1 LRASIVQ
8 FTIWID
14 MSTLRHRCLAA
25 LAFAALAIALATP
38 THTQYRFQPVAEHP
52 DHAALGLALRQ
63 LATIGSLMMTT
74 AHPDDENNAL
84 LARYKFQQ
92 GMRTTLVT
100 ATRGNGGQNE
110 IGPEIF
116 ESLAVLRTE
125 ELLAAHRVDGAE
137 QYFARAVDFGFSFSR
152 DETFERW
159 HRDKILEDYVYW
171 IRKIRPD
178 VIVGFVWDHNEGGG
192 QHHQASSNISAEA
205 FRAAADATKFPAQ
218 IAAGLKPWQA
228 SKFYYTGGFGGPDK
242 VPAESLCRVDGNQ
255 FDPLIGRTYNE
266 LGSEARSMHMCQGM
280 PQLYSMPGPQPR
292 SYVLEDTVLTGA
304 RADQNKDL
312 FAGVDT
318 SLRSLAR
325 FGKGGSPALG
335 LAIEALEGQVRNAQI
350 AFDSK
355 GVAGARAA
363 LPQVLTTV
371 RALRTQL
378 VNMHPDADARDEVDF
393 RLEQKE
399 RQAEEAMR
407 LAAGL
412 RVDLLADDGLVV
424 GGQSTRLALRAY
436 VGAGDG
442 VAVKAVEFT
451 GFEGAGA
458 CAAAPIEGQR
468 PYLCEATLTV
478 PATAKLTTAYWK
490 RLPDRDYYDFDP
502 EAPFGLPFEP
512 TPFTARVTLTI
523 GGIDQVVTYP
533 VNFRHEGNV
542 FSGEKRQ
549 ELLVVP
555 GLAVKLGADV
565 VAFPRG
571 GQTRDL
577 SVTVTN
583 HGKVGGSAAVTL
595 RLPSGWT
602 AAPASENVTFAREDE
617 ARQVRFA
624 ITPPAGTKPG
634 RYDVKAVAT
643 RDGQSFEKGY
653 EAIEYPHIRRRHLV
667 ADAAGSL
674 KVLDLEP
681 VTGVTVG
688 YIMGVGDQVPPA
700 LAQLGAAVE
709 LLTPEQLAS
718 ADLSRY
724 TVVMTGVRAYE
735 RRSDLRAYN
744 QRLLDYAAKGGTVI
758 VQYNKFEFNEAQYGP
773 YPGMVGRA
781 SATAG
786 PFGRFTADRVTDETA
801 PVTVLVPA
809 HPVFNTPNRI
819 GAAEWNGW
827 VQERGLYFFGTAA
840 ADKRYVD
847 LIEMTD
853 PFPNNPGPKRGALVE
868 ASVGKGRWVYLGLN
882 LWRQLPAG
890 TDGAYA
896 LMANLLSLGK
906 R

>member
-1 LRASIVQ
+1 MHRI
-8 FTIWID
+8 
-14 MSTLRHRCLAA
+14 TLRSLARVTCAA
-25 LAFAALAIALATP
+25 LALALAVPAQ
-38 THTQYRFQPVAEHP
+38 TQYRFQPVAEHP
-52 DHAALGLALRQ
+52 DRAALGLALRQ
-63 LATIGSLMMTT
+63 LATVGSLMMTA

-84 LARYKFQQ
+84 LARYRYQQ

-152 DETFERW
+152 DETFARW
-159 HRDKILEDYVYW
+159 NRDKILEDYVYW

-178 VIVGFVWDHNEGGG
+178 VIVGFIWDHTQGGG

-205 FRAAADATKFPAQ
+205 FRAAADPAKFPAQ

-242 VPAESLCRVDGNQ
+242 APAESICRVDGNQ

-280 PQLYSMPGPQPR
+280 PQLLSMPGPQPR
-292 SYVLEDTVLTGA
+292 TYVLEDTVLPGA
-304 RADQNKDL
+304 KADLNKDL
-312 FAGVDT
+312 FAGIET
-318 SLRSLAR
+318 GLRSLAR
-325 FGKGGSPALG
+325 YGRGGSPALG
-335 LAIEALEGQVRNAQI
+335 LAIEALDGQVRSTQL
-350 AFDSK
+350 AFDTK
-355 GVAGARAA
+355 GIAGARAA

-371 RALRTQL
+371 RALRAQL
-378 VNMHPDADARDEVDF
+378 VNMHPDADARFEVDF

-399 RQAEEAMR
+399 RQAEEALR

-424 GGQSTRLALRAY
+424 GGQSTKVSLRAY
-436 VGAGDG
+436 AGGGDG

-451 GFEGAGA
+451 GFDGTAS
-458 CAAAPIEGQR
+458 CAAAPLEGGR
-468 PYLCEATLTV
+468 PYVCDAALTI
-478 PATAKLTTAYWK
+478 PAKAKLTTAYWK
-490 RLPDRDYYDFDP
+490 RVPDRDYYDFDP
-502 EAPFGLPFEP
+502 DAPFGLPFEP
-512 TPFTARVTLTI
+512 TPFAARVTLTI
-523 GGIDQVVTYP
+523 NGLDQVVTYP

-565 VAFPRG
+565 VAFPGG
-571 GQTRDL
+571 GQTREL
-577 SVTVTN
+577 GVTVTN
-583 HGKVGGSAAVTL
+583 HAKSGGRAAVKL
-595 RLPSGWT
+595 ELPSGWT
-602 AAPASENVTFAREDE
+602 SVPATETVTFAREDE

-624 ITPPAGTKPG
+624 ITPPAGTRPG
-634 RYDVKAVAT
+634 RYDVRAVAT
-643 RDGQSFEKGY
+643 RDGQSFDKGY

-667 ADAAGSL
+667 VDAAGSL

-681 VTGVTVG
+681 VTNVTVG

-700 LAQLGAAVE
+700 LAQLGASVE
-709 LLTPEQLAS
+709 FLSPDQLAS

-724 TVVMTGVRAYE
+724 SVIMTGVRAYE
-735 RRSDLRAYN
+735 RRGDLRAYN

-786 PFGRFTADRVTDETA
+786 PFGRFTADRVTDENA
-801 PVTVLVPA
+801 PVKVLVPN
-809 HPVFNTPNRI
+809 HPVFTTPNKI
-819 GAAEWNGW
+819 GQAEWSGW
-827 VQERGLYFFGTAA
+827 VQERGLYFFGTDG

-847 LIEMTD
+847 LLEMTD

-868 ASVGKGRWVYLGLN
+868 AKVGEGRWIYVGLN

-896 LMANLLSLGK
+896 LMANLLSLGSH
-906 R
+906 

>member
-1 LRASIVQ
+1 MLASPAPR
-8 FTIWID
+8 
-14 MSTLRHRCLAA
+14 SLLA
-25 LAFAALAIALATP
+25 LTTP
-38 THTQYRFQPVAEHP
+38 AHTQYRFQPVGERA

-63 LATIGSLMMTT
+63 LGTIGSLMMTT
-74 AHPDDENNAL
+74 AHPDDENTAL
-84 LARYKFQQ
+84 LARYRYQH

-152 DETFERW
+152 DETFQRW
-159 HRDKILEDYVYW
+159 HREKILEDYVYW
-171 IRKIRPD
+171 IRTIRPD
-178 VIVGFVWDHNEGGG
+178 VIVGFVWDHTQGGG

-205 FRAAADATKFPAQ
+205 FRAAADASKFPEQ
-218 IAAGLKPWQA
+218 IARGMKPWQA
-228 SKFYYTGGFGGPDK
+228 SKFYYTGGFGPSVDAVAPD
-242 VPAESLCRVDGNQ
+242 AICRVDGNQ
-255 FDPLIGRTYNE
+255 FDTLLGRTYNE
-266 LGSEARSMHMCQGM
+266 LGGEARSMHMCQGM
-280 PQLYSMPGPQPR
+280 PQLYSLPGPQPR
-292 SYVLEDTVLTGA
+292 GYVLEDTVLTTPK
-304 RADQNKDL
+304 ADQNKDM
-312 FAGVDT
+312 FAGIDT
-318 SLRSLAR
+318 GLRSLAR
-325 FGKGGSPALG
+325 YGRGGSPALG
-335 LAIEALEGQVRNAQI
+335 LAIESLEGQVRNAQI
-350 AFDSK
+350 AFESK
-355 GVAGARAA
+355 GVAGARSA

-371 RALRTQL
+371 RALRAQL
-378 VNMHPDADARDEVDF
+378 VNMHPDADARYEVDF

-399 RQAEEAMR
+399 RQAEAAMR

-424 GGQSTRLALRAY
+424 GGQKTKVSLRAF
-436 VGAGDG
+436 AGGGEG

-451 GFEGAGA
+451 GVEGEAP
-458 CAAAPIEGQR
+458 CAAAAIDGIR
-468 PYLCEATLTV
+468 PYSCEATLGI
-478 PATAKLTTAYWK
+478 PAKAKLTTAYWK

-502 EAPFGLPFEP
+502 AAPFGLPFEP
-512 TPFTARVTLTI
+512 TPFTAKVTLTI
-523 GGIDQVVTYP
+523 SGLEQVVTYP
-533 VNFRHEGNV
+533 VQFRHEGNV

-565 VAFPRG
+565 VAFPG
-571 GQTRDL
+571 GGVTRDIN
-577 SVTVTN
+577 VTVTN
-583 HGKVGGSAAVTL
+583 HARTGGSADVTL
-595 RLPSGWT
+595 QLPSGWT
-602 AAPASENVTFAREDE
+602 SRPAAETVTFAREDE
-617 ARQVRFA
+617 ARQVAFA
-624 ITPPAGTKPG
+624 ITPPAGTRPG

-643 RDGQSFEKGY
+643 RDGQSFDKGY
-653 EAIEYPHIRRRHLV
+653 EAIEYPHIHRRHLV

-674 KVLDLEP
+674 KVLDLKP

-700 LAQLGAAVE
+700 LTQLGAAVE
-709 LLTPEQLAS
+709 FLSPEQLAS
-718 ADLSRY
+718 ADLSKY

-735 RRSDLRAYN
+735 RRGDLRAYN

-773 YPGMVGRA
+773 YPGTVGRP
-781 SATAG
+781 SATPS

-801 PVTVLVPA
+801 PVKVLVPA
-809 HPVFNTPNRI
+809 HPVFNTPNKI
-819 GAAEWNGW
+819 GDAAWSGW
-827 VQERGLYFFGTAA
+827 VQERGLYFFGTEA

-847 LIEMTD
+847 LVEMAD

-868 ASVGKGRWVYLGLN
+868 APVGQGRWIYVGLN

>member
-1 LRASIVQ
+1 MPRP
-8 FTIWID
+8 
-14 MSTLRHRCLAA
+14 TLRSFARVAGVALLLA
-25 LAFAALAIALATP
+25 LAVPA
-38 THTQYRFQPVAEHP
+38 HTQYRFQPVGEHP
-52 DHAALGLALRQ
+52 DQAALGLVLRQ
-63 LATIGSLMMTT
+63 LGSVGSLMMTT

-84 LARYKFQQ
+84 LARYKFRN
-92 GMRTTLVT
+92 GVRTTLVT

-152 DETFERW
+152 DETFQRW

-178 VIVGFVWDHNEGGG
+178 VIVGFIWDHTQGGG
-192 QHHQASSNISAEA
+192 QHHQASSDITAEA
-205 FRAAADATKFPAQ
+205 FRLAADASKFPAQ

-228 SKFYYTGGFGGPDK
+228 SKFYYTGGFGGGPDK
-242 VPAESLCRVDGNQ
+242 AAPEAVCRIDGNI
-255 FDPLIGRTYNE
+255 FDPLLGRTYNE
-266 LGSEARSMHMCQGM
+266 LGAQARSMHMCQGM
-280 PQLYSMPGPQPR
+280 PQLYSLPGPQPR
-292 SYVLEDTVLTGA
+292 MYVLQDTVLTTPK
-304 RADQNKDL
+304 ADQNTDM
-312 FAGVDT
+312 FAGIDT

-335 LAIEALEGQVRNAQI
+335 LAIESLEGQVRSAQL
-350 AFDSK
+350 AFETK

-371 RALRTQL
+371 RALRAQL
-378 VNMHPDADARDEVDF
+378 GNMHPDADARYEVDF

-399 RQAEEAMR
+399 RQAEEALR
-407 LAAGL
+407 LASGL
-412 RVDLLADDGLVV
+412 RVDLLADDGLIV
-424 GGQSTRLALRAY
+424 GGQPAKIALRAFA
-436 VGAGDG
+436 GGGDG

-451 GFEGAGA
+451 GFDGTAACPAVPLEGLK
-458 CAAAPIEGQR
+458 
-468 PYLCEATLTV
+468 PYVCDATLTV
-478 PATAKLTTAYWK
+478 PAKAKLTTAYWK

-512 TPFTARVTLTI
+512 TPFTAKVTLTI
-523 GGIDQVVTYP
+523 GGLDQVVTYP
-533 VNFRHEGNV
+533 VSFRHEGNV

-555 GLAVKLGADV
+555 ALAVKLGADV
-565 VAFPRG
+565 VAFPG
-571 GQTRDL
+571 GGVTRDI

-583 HGKVGGSAAVTL
+583 HARSGGTADVTL
-595 RLPSGWT
+595 QLPAGWT
-602 AAPASENVTFAREDE
+602 SAPAAESVTFAREDE
-617 ARQVRFA
+617 ARQVTFA
-624 ITPPAGTKPG
+624 ITPPAGTPPG
-634 RYDVKAVAT
+634 RYDVKAVAS
-643 RDGQSFEKGY
+643 RDGQSFDKGY

-674 KVLDLEP
+674 KVLDLKP

-700 LAQLGAAVE
+700 LVQLGATVE
-709 LLTPEQLAS
+709 FLTPEQLAS
-718 ADLSRY
+718 ADLSRF

-735 RRSDLRAYN
+735 RRNDLRAYN

-773 YPGMVGRA
+773 YPGTIGRP
-781 SATAG
+781 SPNPG
-786 PFGRFTADRVTDETA
+786 PFGRFSADRVTDETA
-801 PVTVLVPA
+801 PVKVLVPE
-809 HPVFNTPNRI
+809 HPVFTTPNRI
-819 GAAEWNGW
+819 GEAAWKGW
-827 VQERGLYFFGTAA
+827 VQERGLYFFGTEA

-847 LIEMTD
+847 LVEMAD
-853 PFPNNPGPKRGALVE
+853 PFPNNPGVKRGALVE
-868 ASVGKGRWVYLGLN
+868 ARVGQGRWVYVGLN

-896 LMANLLSLGK
+896 LMANLLSLGT